1 MNHLW
6 WLGYIILRVEACL
19 DSMLLNDFVHSLEKD
34 WSRQFRF
41 RGLDSFI
48 KLSFRWFRLRGI
60 DYFTRLSYSES
71 RLRGRDSFTRLR
83 SLSGSSPCRETGLS
97 LLNLLKTLSIVFI
110 C

>member
-1 MNHLW
+1 
-6 WLGYIILRVEACL
+6 
-19 DSMLLNDFVHSLEKD
+19 MLLNDFVHSLEKD

-71 RLRGRDSFTRLR
+71 RLRGRDSFIRLR

>member
-1 MNHLW
+1 
-6 WLGYIILRVEACL
+6 
-19 DSMLLNDFVHSLEKD
+19 MLLNDFVQSLEKD

-83 SLSGSSPCRETGLS
+83 SLGDSSPCREISLS
-97 LLNLLKTLSIVFI
+97 LLNLLKTLSIVLI